1 MVDEFTH
8 PFDDWFADSAK
19 DLTGEYFLLKPH
31 IMDEDELVKSANIKH
46 KDLEDSD
53 LEGIFMVAYKYV
65 GNNIVGFC
73 CLS

>member
-19 DLTGEYFLLKPH
+19 DLTGEQFLLKPH
-31 IMDEDELVKSANIKH
+31 VTDEDELVEPANIKR

-53 LEGIFMVAYKYV
+53 LKGPEDEAPKTYG
-65 GNNIVGFC
+65 
-73 CLS
+73 LSDME

>member
-8 PFDDWFADSAK
+8 PFDDWFADSTK

-53 LEGIFMVAYKYV
+53 LEWPEEDTPKTYG
-65 GNNIVGFC
+65 
-73 CLS
+73 LSDME